1 VWLLAGPIILSNI
14 SVPLVGAVDT
24 AVVGHLPD
32 AVYIGAVALGA
43 VIFNFLFWGFGF
55 LRMGTTGFVAQAYGA
70 GDINEVRA
78 TLARALLLAVGLG
91 IVVVALQFPIGLLAF
106 WAFSGSVEL
115 ESLANSYYV
124 VRVWSAPATLANYA
138 ILGCLIGIQKT
149 RAALALQLVLNITNV
164 LLDLLF
170 VLGLGWGVQGV
181 ALASVIS
188 EFVALAF
195 ATWLVMRNLNRLG
208 GQWSRSRIV
217 DISRLKALLHVNINI
232 FIRTLCLI
240 FAFSYFTAMG
250 TKLGEITLAANAVL
264 LHLQHF
270 LAYGLDGFAFSVEA
284 LAGNAY
290 GARNR
295 GAFRTAVRVTTI
307 WALIVAG
314 LFTILYAVL
323 GTSIIN
329 VITGIEPVR
338 LAATDYLIWVL
349 MSPVLSVWSYQL
361 DGIFIGT
368 TRPVEMR
375 NGMVLSLLVYLLAIW
390 LFMPL
395 LGNHGLWL
403 SLMIFMVTRAI
414 TLGLWYPR
422 IERSMQQS
430 GM

>member
-1 VWLLAGPIILSNI
+1 M
-14 SVPLVGAVDT
+14 PLVGAVDT

-32 AVYIGAVALGA
+32 PIYIGAVALGA
-43 VIFNFLFWGFGF
+43 IIFNFLFWGFGF

-70 GDINEVRA
+70 GDIDEVRA

-91 IVVVALQFPIGLLAF
+91 VLVVALQFPIGLFVF

-115 ESLANSYYV
+115 ESLANSYYAI
-124 VRVWSAPATLANYA
+124 RVWSAPATLANYA
-138 ILGCLIGIQKT
+138 ILGCLIGIQNT
-149 RAALALQLVLNITNV
+149 RAVLALQLVLNITNV

-170 VLGLGWGVQGV
+170 VLALGWGVQGV

-195 ATWLVMRNLNRLG
+195 ASWLVMRNFNRLG
-208 GQWSRSRIV
+208 GQWARSRIV
-217 DISRLKALLHVNINI
+217 DISKLKALLHVNINI

-240 FAFSYFTAMG
+240 FAFSYFIAIG
-250 TKLGEITLAANAVL
+250 TKMGEITLAANAVL

-270 LAYGLDGFAFSVEA
+270 LAYGLDGFAFAVES
-284 LAGNAY
+284 LAGSAY

-314 LFTILYAVL
+314 LFTVLYAVL
-323 GTSIIN
+323 GSSIIS

-338 LAATDYLIWVL
+338 LAAADYLIWLLV
-349 MSPVLSVWSYQL
+349 SPVLSVWSYQL
-361 DGIFIGT
+361 DGIFIGA
-368 TRPVEMR
+368 TRSVEMR

-390 LFMPL
+390 LFVPL

-422 IERSMQQS
+422 IERSMQ
-430 GM
+430 

>member
-1 VWLLAGPIILSNI
+1 M

-32 AVYIGAVALGA
+32 AIYIGAVALGA
-43 VIFNFLFWGFGF
+43 IIFNFLFWGFGF
-55 LRMGTTGFVAQAYGA
+55 LRMGTTGFVAQAYGG
-70 GDINEVRA
+70 GDIDEVRA
-78 TLARALLLAVGLG
+78 TLARALLLAVALG

-124 VRVWSAPATLANYA
+124 IRVWSAPATLANYA
-138 ILGCLIGIQKT
+138 ILGCLIGIHNT
-149 RAALALQLVLNITNV
+149 RAVLALQLVLNITNV

-195 ATWLVMRNLNRLG
+195 ASWLVMRNLNRLG
-208 GQWSRSRIV
+208 GQWARARIV

-250 TKLGEITLAANAVL
+250 TKMGEITLAANAVL

-270 LAYGLDGFAFSVEA
+270 LAYGLDGFAFAVEA
-284 LAGNAY
+284 LAGSAY

-295 GAFRTAVRVTTI
+295 SAFRTAVRVTTI

-329 VITGIEPVR
+329 VITGIELVR
-338 LAATDYLIWVL
+338 LAAADYLIWVL
-349 MSPVLSVWSYQL
+349 VSPVLSVWSYQL
-361 DGIFIGT
+361 DGIFIGA

-390 LFMPL
+390 LFIPL

-422 IERSMQQS
+422 IERSMP
-430 GM
+430 

>member
-1 VWLLAGPIILSNI
+1 MWLLAGPIILSNL

-32 AVYIGAVALGA
+32 PIYIGAVALGA
-43 VIFNFLFWGFGF
+43 IIFNFLFWGFGF
-55 LRMGTTGFVAQAYGA
+55 LRMGTTGFIAQAYGA
-70 GDINEVRA
+70 GNIDEVRA
-78 TLARALLLAVGLG
+78 ILARALLLAVGLG
-91 IVVVALQFPIGLLAF
+91 VLVVVLQFPIGLLAL
-106 WAFSGSVEL
+106 WAFSGSIEL
-115 ESLANSYYV
+115 ESLANSYFI

-138 ILGCLIGIQKT
+138 ILGCLIGIHNT

-164 LLDLLF
+164 LLDLVF
-170 VLGLGWGVQGV
+170 VLGFGWGVQGV

-188 EFVALAF
+188 EFLALAF
-195 ATWLVMRNLNRLG
+195 ASWLVMHNLNHLG
-208 GQWSRSRIV
+208 GQWLRSRIF

-250 TKLGEITLAANAVL
+250 TKIGEITLAANAVL

-270 LAYGLDGFAFSVEA
+270 LAYGLDGFAFAVEA
-284 LAGNAY
+284 LAGSAY

-295 GAFRTAVRVTTI
+295 AAFRMAVRVTTI
-307 WALIVAG
+307 WSLIVAS
-314 LFTILYAVL
+314 LFALLYAVL

-329 VITGIEPVR
+329 VITGIELVR
-338 LAATDYLIWVL
+338 LAAADYLIWVVI
-349 MSPVLSVWSYQL
+349 SPVLSVWSYQL

-375 NGMVLSLLVYLLAIW
+375 NGMVSSLLVYLLAIW
-390 LFMPL
+390 LLVPV

-422 IERSMQQS
+422 IERSMR
-430 GM
+430 

>member
-1 VWLLAGPIILSNI
+1 MWLLAGPIILSNI

-32 AVYIGAVALGA
+32 PIYIGAVALGA
-43 VIFNFLFWGFGF
+43 IIFNFLFWGFGF

-70 GDINEVRA
+70 GDIDEVRA
-78 TLARALLLAVGLG
+78 TLARALLLAAGLG
-91 IVVVALQFPIGLLAF
+91 VLVVALQFPIGLFVF

-115 ESLANSYYV
+115 ESLANSYYAI
-124 VRVWSAPATLANYA
+124 RVWSAPATLANYA
-138 ILGCLIGIQKT
+138 ILGCLIGIQNT
-149 RAALALQLVLNITNV
+149 RAVLALQLVLNITNV

-170 VLGLGWGVQGV
+170 VLALGWGIQGV

-195 ATWLVMRNLNRLG
+195 ASWLVMRNLNRLG
-208 GQWSRSRIV
+208 GQWARSRIV
-217 DISRLKALLHVNINI
+217 DISKLKALLHVNINI

-240 FAFSYFTAMG
+240 FAFSYFIAIG
-250 TKLGEITLAANAVL
+250 TKMGEITLAANAVL

-270 LAYGLDGFAFSVEA
+270 LAYGLDGFAFAVES
-284 LAGNAY
+284 LAGSAY

-314 LFTILYAVL
+314 LFTVLYAVL
-323 GTSIIN
+323 GSSIIS

-338 LAATDYLIWVL
+338 LAAADYLIWLLV
-349 MSPVLSVWSYQL
+349 SPVLSVWSYQL
-361 DGIFIGT
+361 DGIFIGA
-368 TRPVEMR
+368 TRSVEMR

-390 LFMPL
+390 LFVPL

-422 IERSMQQS
+422 IERSMQ
-430 GM
+430 

>member
-1 VWLLAGPIILSNI
+1 M

-32 AVYIGAVALGA
+32 AIYIGAVALGA
-43 VIFNFLFWGFGF
+43 IIFNFLFWGFGF
-55 LRMGTTGFVAQAYGA
+55 LRMGTTGFVAQAYGG
-70 GDINEVRA
+70 GDIDEVRA
-78 TLARALLLAVGLG
+78 TLARALLLAVALG

-124 VRVWSAPATLANYA
+124 IRVWSAPATLANYA
-138 ILGCLIGIQKT
+138 ILGCLIGIHNT
-149 RAALALQLVLNITNV
+149 RAVLALQLVLNITNV

-195 ATWLVMRNLNRLG
+195 ASWLVMRNLNRLG
-208 GQWSRSRIV
+208 GQWARARIV

-250 TKLGEITLAANAVL
+250 TKMGEITLAANAVL

-270 LAYGLDGFAFSVEA
+270 LAYGLDGFAFAVEA
-284 LAGNAY
+284 LAGSAY

-329 VITGIEPVR
+329 VITGIELVR
-338 LAATDYLIWVL
+338 LAAADYLIWVL
-349 MSPVLSVWSYQL
+349 VSPVLSVWSYQL
-361 DGIFIGT
+361 DGIFIGA

-390 LFMPL
+390 LFIPL

-422 IERSMQQS
+422 IERSMP
-430 GM
+430 

>member
-1 VWLLAGPIILSNI
+1 MWLLAGPIILSNL

-32 AVYIGAVALGA
+32 AIYIGAVALGA

-55 LRMGTTGFVAQAYGA
+55 LRMGTTGFVAQAYGN
-70 GDINEVRA
+70 GNIDEVRA
-78 TLARALLLAVGLG
+78 ILARALLLAVALG

-115 ESLANSYYV
+115 ESLANSYYA

-138 ILGCLIGIQKT
+138 ILGCLIGIHNT

-208 GQWSRSRIV
+208 GQWVRWRIV
-217 DISRLKALLHVNINI
+217 DPSRLKALLHVNINI

-250 TKLGEITLAANAVL
+250 TKMGEITLAANAVL

-270 LAYGLDGFAFSVEA
+270 LAYGLDGFAFAVEA
-284 LAGNAY
+284 LAGSAY

-295 GAFRTAVRVTTI
+295 SAFRTAVRVTTI

-338 LAATDYLIWVL
+338 LAAADYLIWVL
-349 MSPVLSVWSYQL
+349 ISPVLSVWSYQL

-390 LFMPL
+390 LFIPL

-403 SLMIFMVTRAI
+403 SLMIFMMTRAI

-422 IERSMQQS
+422 IERSMR
-430 GM
+430 

>member
-1 VWLLAGPIILSNI
+1 MWLLAGPIILSNI

-32 AVYIGAVALGA
+32 PIYIGAVALGA
-43 VIFNFLFWGFGF
+43 IIFNFLFWGFGF

-70 GDINEVRA
+70 GDIDEVRA

-91 IVVVALQFPIGLLAF
+91 VVVVVLQFPIGLFVF

-115 ESLANSYYV
+115 ESLANSYYAI
-124 VRVWSAPATLANYA
+124 RVWSAPATLANYA
-138 ILGCLIGIQKT
+138 ILGCLIGIQNT
-149 RAALALQLVLNITNV
+149 RAVLALQLVLNITNV

-170 VLGLGWGVQGV
+170 VLALGWGVQGV

-195 ATWLVMRNLNRLG
+195 ASWLVMRNFNRLG
-208 GQWSRSRIV
+208 GQWARSRIV
-217 DISRLKALLHVNINI
+217 DISKLKALLHVNINI

-240 FAFSYFTAMG
+240 FAFSYFIAIG
-250 TKLGEITLAANAVL
+250 TKMGEITLAANAVL

-270 LAYGLDGFAFSVEA
+270 LAYGLDGFAFAVES
-284 LAGNAY
+284 LAGSAY

-314 LFTILYAVL
+314 LFTVLYAVL
-323 GTSIIN
+323 GSSIIS

-338 LAATDYLIWVL
+338 LAAADYLIWLLV
-349 MSPVLSVWSYQL
+349 SPVLSVWSYQL
-361 DGIFIGT
+361 DGIFIGA
-368 TRPVEMR
+368 TRSVEMR

-390 LFMPL
+390 LFVPL

-422 IERSMQQS
+422 IERSMQ
-430 GM
+430 

>member
-1 VWLLAGPIILSNI
+1 VWLLAGPIILSNM

-32 AVYIGAVALGA
+32 AIYIGAVALGA
-43 VIFNFLFWGFGF
+43 IIFNFLFWGFGF
-55 LRMGTTGFVAQAYGA
+55 LRMGTTGFVAQAYGG
-70 GDINEVRA
+70 GDIDEVRA
-78 TLARALLLAVGLG
+78 TLARALLLAVALG

-124 VRVWSAPATLANYA
+124 IRVWSAPATLANYA
-138 ILGCLIGIQKT
+138 ILGCLIGIHNT
-149 RAALALQLVLNITNV
+149 RAVLALQLVLNITNV

-195 ATWLVMRNLNRLG
+195 ASWLVMRNLNRLG
-208 GQWSRSRIV
+208 GQWARARIV

-250 TKLGEITLAANAVL
+250 TKMGEITLAANAVL

-270 LAYGLDGFAFSVEA
+270 LAYGLDGFAFAVEA
-284 LAGNAY
+284 LAGSAY

-295 GAFRTAVRVTTI
+295 SAFRTAVRVTTI

-329 VITGIEPVR
+329 VITGIELVR
-338 LAATDYLIWVL
+338 LAAADYLIWVL
-349 MSPVLSVWSYQL
+349 VSPVLSVWSYQL
-361 DGIFIGT
+361 DGIFIGA

-390 LFMPL
+390 LFIPL

-422 IERSMQQS
+422 IERSMP
-430 GM
+430 

>member
-1 VWLLAGPIILSNI
+1 
-14 SVPLVGAVDT
+14 VPLVGAVDT

-32 AVYIGAVALGA
+32 PIYIGAVALGA
-43 VIFNFLFWGFGF
+43 IIFNFLFWGFGF

-70 GDINEVRA
+70 GDIDEVRA

-91 IVVVALQFPIGLLAF
+91 VVVVVLQFPIGLFVF

-115 ESLANSYYV
+115 ESLANSYYAI
-124 VRVWSAPATLANYA
+124 RVWSAPATLANYA
-138 ILGCLIGIQKT
+138 ILGCLIGIQNT
-149 RAALALQLVLNITNV
+149 RAVLALQLVLNITNV

-170 VLGLGWGVQGV
+170 VLALGWGVQGV

-195 ATWLVMRNLNRLG
+195 ASWLVMRNFNRLG
-208 GQWSRSRIV
+208 GQWARSRIV
-217 DISRLKALLHVNINI
+217 DISKLKALLHVNINI

-240 FAFSYFTAMG
+240 FAFSYFIAIG
-250 TKLGEITLAANAVL
+250 TKMGEITLAANAVL

-270 LAYGLDGFAFSVEA
+270 LAYGLDGFAFAVES
-284 LAGNAY
+284 LAGSAY

-314 LFTILYAVL
+314 LFTVLYAVL
-323 GTSIIN
+323 GTSIIS

-338 LAATDYLIWVL
+338 LAAADYLIWLLV
-349 MSPVLSVWSYQL
+349 SPVLSVWSYQL
-361 DGIFIGT
+361 DGIFIGA
-368 TRPVEMR
+368 TRSVEMR

-390 LFMPL
+390 LFVPL

-422 IERSMQQS
+422 IERSMQ
-430 GM
+430 

>member
-1 VWLLAGPIILSNI
+1 
-14 SVPLVGAVDT
+14 VPLVGAVDT

-32 AVYIGAVALGA
+32 PIYIGAVALGA
-43 VIFNFLFWGFGF
+43 IIFNFLFWGFGF

-70 GDINEVRA
+70 GDIDEVRA

-91 IVVVALQFPIGLLAF
+91 VLVVALQFPIGLFVF
-106 WAFSGSVEL
+106 WAFSGSFEL
-115 ESLANSYYV
+115 ESLANSYYAI
-124 VRVWSAPATLANYA
+124 RVWSAPATLANYA
-138 ILGCLIGIQKT
+138 ILGCLIGIQNT
-149 RAALALQLVLNITNV
+149 RAVLALQLVLNITNV

-170 VLGLGWGVQGV
+170 VLALGWGVQGV

-195 ATWLVMRNLNRLG
+195 ASWLVMRNFNRLG
-208 GQWSRSRIV
+208 GQWARSRIV
-217 DISRLKALLHVNINI
+217 DISKLKALLHVNINI

-240 FAFSYFTAMG
+240 FAFSYFIAIG
-250 TKLGEITLAANAVL
+250 TKMGEITLAANAVL

-270 LAYGLDGFAFSVEA
+270 LAYGLDGFAFAVES
-284 LAGNAY
+284 LAGSAY

-314 LFTILYAVL
+314 LFTVLYAVL
-323 GTSIIN
+323 GSSIIS

-338 LAATDYLIWVL
+338 LAAADYLIWVL
-349 MSPVLSVWSYQL
+349 VSPVLSVWSYQL
-361 DGIFIGT
+361 DGIFIGA
-368 TRPVEMR
+368 TRSVEMR

-390 LFMPL
+390 LFVPL

-422 IERSMQQS
+422 IERSMQ
-430 GM
+430 

>member
-1 VWLLAGPIILSNI
+1 M
-14 SVPLVGAVDT
+14 PLVGAVDT

-32 AVYIGAVALGA
+32 PIYIGAVALGA
-43 VIFNFLFWGFGF
+43 IIFNFLFWGFGF

-70 GDINEVRA
+70 GDIDEVRA

-91 IVVVALQFPIGLLAF
+91 VVVVVLQFPIGLFVF

-115 ESLANSYYV
+115 ESLANSYYAI
-124 VRVWSAPATLANYA
+124 RVWSAPATLANYA
-138 ILGCLIGIQKT
+138 ILGCLIGIQNT
-149 RAALALQLVLNITNV
+149 RAVLALQLVLNITNV

-170 VLGLGWGVQGV
+170 VLALGWGVQGV

-195 ATWLVMRNLNRLG
+195 ASWLVMRNFNRLG
-208 GQWSRSRIV
+208 GQWARSRIV
-217 DISRLKALLHVNINI
+217 DISKLKALLHVNINI

-240 FAFSYFTAMG
+240 FAFSYFIAIG
-250 TKLGEITLAANAVL
+250 TKMGEITLAANAVL

-270 LAYGLDGFAFSVEA
+270 LAYGLDGFAFAVES
-284 LAGNAY
+284 LAGSAY

-314 LFTILYAVL
+314 LFTVLYAVL
-323 GTSIIN
+323 GSSIIS

-338 LAATDYLIWVL
+338 LAAADYLIWLLV
-349 MSPVLSVWSYQL
+349 SPVLSVWSYQL
-361 DGIFIGT
+361 DGIFIGA
-368 TRPVEMR
+368 TRSVEMR

-390 LFMPL
+390 LFVPL
-395 LGNHGLWL
+395 LGNHGLWF

-422 IERSMQQS
+422 IERSMQ
-430 GM
+430 

>member
-1 VWLLAGPIILSNI
+1 M
-14 SVPLVGAVDT
+14 PLVGAVDT

-32 AVYIGAVALGA
+32 PIYIGAVALGA
-43 VIFNFLFWGFGF
+43 IIFNFLFWGFGF

-70 GDINEVRA
+70 GDIDEVRA

-91 IVVVALQFPIGLLAF
+91 VVVVVLQFPIGLFVF

-115 ESLANSYYV
+115 ESLANSYYAI
-124 VRVWSAPATLANYA
+124 RVWSAPATLANYA
-138 ILGCLIGIQKT
+138 ILGCLIGIQNT
-149 RAALALQLVLNITNV
+149 RAVLALQLVLNITNV

-170 VLGLGWGVQGV
+170 VLALGWGVQGV

-195 ATWLVMRNLNRLG
+195 ASWLVMRNFNRLG
-208 GQWSRSRIV
+208 GQWARSRIV
-217 DISRLKALLHVNINI
+217 DISKLKALLHVNINI

-240 FAFSYFTAMG
+240 FAFSYFIAIG
-250 TKLGEITLAANAVL
+250 TKMGEITLAANAVL

-270 LAYGLDGFAFSVEA
+270 LAYGLDGFAFAVES
-284 LAGNAY
+284 LAGSAY

-314 LFTILYAVL
+314 LFTVLYAVL
-323 GTSIIN
+323 GTSIIS

-338 LAATDYLIWVL
+338 LAAADYLIWVL
-349 MSPVLSVWSYQL
+349 VSPVLSVWSYQL
-361 DGIFIGT
+361 DGIFIGA
-368 TRPVEMR
+368 TRSVEMR

-390 LFMPL
+390 LFVPL

-422 IERSMQQS
+422 IERSMQ
-430 GM
+430 